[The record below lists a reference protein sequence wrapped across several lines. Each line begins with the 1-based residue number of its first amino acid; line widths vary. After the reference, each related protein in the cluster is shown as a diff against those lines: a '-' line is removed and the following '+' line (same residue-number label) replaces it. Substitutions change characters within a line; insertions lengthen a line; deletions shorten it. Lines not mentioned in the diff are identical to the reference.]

1 MNINCIGITKSY
13 SDTKTS
19 DRNNVLKEVNLKISE
34 GEAVALTG
42 PSGSGKTTL
51 LNIISGLDDPSS
63 GNVFFDDISMQ
74 QLSLNKR
81 TKFRNNNLGV
91 VFQFFNLLD
100 DFSVFENI
108 AMPLFIQK
116 ENNKIIEER
125 VKKILSEIGLSDK
138 MNSNV
143 TSLSG
148 GESQRVAIAR
158 AMISLPKLILADE
171 PTGNLDKNN
180 TDKII
185 TFLIDTCKK
194 NNISLLMVTHDT
206 ELLKKFEKI
215 YSLESGNLKEFI
227 Y

>member
-42 PSGSGKTTL
+42 PCGSGKTTL

-125 VKKILSEIGLSDK
+125 VKNILSEIGLSDK

-171 PTGNLDKNN
+171 PTGNLDKDN

-206 ELLKKFEKI
+206 VLLKKFEKI

>member
-19 DRNNVLKEVNLKISE
+19 DRNNVLKEVNLKINE

-171 PTGNLDKNN
+171 PTGNLDKDN

>member
-1 MNINCIGITKSY
+1 M
-13 SDTKTS
+13 
-19 DRNNVLKEVNLKISE
+19 
-34 GEAVALTG
+34 
-42 PSGSGKTTL
+42 
-51 LNIISGLDDPSS
+51 
-63 GNVFFDDISMQ
+63 
-74 QLSLNKR
+74 
-81 TKFRNNNLGV
+81 
-91 VFQFFNLLD
+91 
-100 DFSVFENI
+100 FENI

-125 VKKILSEIGLSDK
+125 VKKLLNEIGLSDK
-138 MNSNV
+138 TNSNV

-171 PTGNLDKNN
+171 PTGNLDKDN

>member
-63 GNVFFDDISMQ
+63 GNVFFDDISIQ

-125 VKKILSEIGLSDK
+125 VKKLLNEIGLSDK
-138 MNSNV
+138 TNSSV

-171 PTGNLDKNN
+171 PTGNLDKDN

>member
-19 DRNNVLKEVNLKISE
+19 DRNNVLKEVNLKINE
-34 GEAVALTG
+34 GELVALTG

-63 GNVFFDDISMQ
+63 GNVFFDDISIQ

-125 VKKILSEIGLSDK
+125 VKKLLNEIGLSDK
-138 MNSNV
+138 TNSNV

-171 PTGNLDKNN
+171 PTGNLDKDN

>member
-19 DRNNVLKEVNLKISE
+19 DRNNVLKEVNLKINE
-34 GEAVALTG
+34 GELVALTG

-63 GNVFFDDISMQ
+63 GNVFFDDISIQ

-125 VKKILSEIGLSDK
+125 VKKLLNEIGLSDK
-138 MNSNV
+138 TNSNV

>member
-19 DRNNVLKEVNLKISE
+19 DRNNVLKEVNLKINE

-63 GNVFFDDISMQ
+63 GSVFFDDISMQ

-171 PTGNLDKNN
+171 PTGNLDKDN

>member
-63 GNVFFDDISMQ
+63 GNVFFDDISIQ

-171 PTGNLDKNN
+171 PTGNLDKDN

-185 TFLIDTCKK
+185 TFLIDTSKK

>member
-19 DRNNVLKEVNLKISE
+19 DRNNVLKEVNLKINE
-34 GEAVALTG
+34 GELVALTG

>member
-19 DRNNVLKEVNLKISE
+19 DRNNVLKEVNLKINE
-34 GEAVALTG
+34 GELVALTG

-63 GNVFFDDISMQ
+63 GNVFFDDISIQ

-125 VKKILSEIGLSDK
+125 VKKLLNEIGLSDK
-138 MNSNV
+138 TNSNV

-206 ELLKKFEKI
+206 VLLKKFEKI

>member
-19 DRNNVLKEVNLKISE
+19 DRNNVLKEVNLKINE
-34 GEAVALTG
+34 GELVALTG

-63 GNVFFDDISMQ
+63 GNVFFDDISIQ

-125 VKKILSEIGLSDK
+125 VKKLLNEIGLSDK
-138 MNSNV
+138 TNSSV

-206 ELLKKFEKI
+206 VLLKKFEKI

>member
-19 DRNNVLKEVNLKISE
+19 DRNNVLKEVNLKINE
-34 GEAVALTG
+34 GELVALTG

-63 GNVFFDDISMQ
+63 GNVFFDDISIQ

-125 VKKILSEIGLSDK
+125 VKKLLNEIGLSDK
-138 MNSNV
+138 TNSSV

>member
-19 DRNNVLKEVNLKISE
+19 DRNNVLKEVNLKINE
-34 GEAVALTG
+34 GELVALTG

-63 GNVFFDDISMQ
+63 GNVFFDDISIQ

-171 PTGNLDKNN
+171 PTGNLDKDN

>member
-125 VKKILSEIGLSDK
+125 VKKLLNEIGLSDK
-138 MNSNV
+138 TNSNV

-171 PTGNLDKNN
+171 PTGNLDKDN

>member
-63 GNVFFDDISMQ
+63 GNVFFDDISIQ

-125 VKKILSEIGLSDK
+125 VKKLLNEIGLSDK
-138 MNSNV
+138 TNSNV

>member
-19 DRNNVLKEVNLKISE
+19 DRNNVLKEVNLKINE

-63 GNVFFDDISMQ
+63 GSVFFDDISMQ

-125 VKKILSEIGLSDK
+125 VKKLLNEIGLSDK
-138 MNSNV
+138 TNSNV

>member
-34 GEAVALTG
+34 GVAVALTG

-63 GNVFFDDISMQ
+63 GNVFFDDISIQ

-116 ENNKIIEER
+116 ENNNIIEER
-125 VKKILSEIGLSDK
+125 VKKLLNEIGLSDK
-138 MNSNV
+138 TNSSV

-171 PTGNLDKNN
+171 PTGNLDKDN

-206 ELLKKFEKI
+206 VLLKKFEKI

>member
-19 DRNNVLKEVNLKISE
+19 DRNNVLKEVNLKINE
-34 GEAVALTG
+34 GELVALTG

-125 VKKILSEIGLSDK
+125 VKKLLNEIGLSDK
-138 MNSNV
+138 TNSNV

-171 PTGNLDKNN
+171 PTGNLDKDN

>member
-19 DRNNVLKEVNLKISE
+19 DRNNVLKEVNLKINE

-125 VKKILSEIGLSDK
+125 VKKLLNEIGLSDK
-138 MNSNV
+138 TNSNV

-171 PTGNLDKNN
+171 PTGNLDKDN

>member
-63 GNVFFDDISMQ
+63 GSVFFDDISMQ

-125 VKKILSEIGLSDK
+125 VKKLLNEIGLSDK
-138 MNSNV
+138 TNSNV

-171 PTGNLDKNN
+171 PTGNLDKDN

>member
-63 GNVFFDDISMQ
+63 GNVFFDDISIQ

-125 VKKILSEIGLSDK
+125 VKKLLNEIGLSDK
-138 MNSNV
+138 TNSNV

-171 PTGNLDKNN
+171 PTGNLDKDN

>member
-13 SDTKTS
+13 SDSKTS
-19 DRNNVLKEVNLKISE
+19 DRNNVLKEVNLKINE

-125 VKKILSEIGLSDK
+125 VKKLLNEIGLSDK
-138 MNSNV
+138 TNSSV

-206 ELLKKFEKI
+206 VLLKKFEKI

>member
-19 DRNNVLKEVNLKISE
+19 DRNNVLKEVNLKINE
-34 GEAVALTG
+34 GELVALTG

-63 GNVFFDDISMQ
+63 GNVFFDDISIQ

>member
-19 DRNNVLKEVNLKISE
+19 DRNNVLKEVNLKINE
-34 GEAVALTG
+34 GELVALTG

-171 PTGNLDKNN
+171 PTGNLDKDN

-206 ELLKKFEKI
+206 VLLKKFEKI